1 MEAEVEEAGRKI
13 DREQRGRAGSSG
25 RVAAVGT
32 SAGETE
38 IEMAAAATVA
48 DGGGSGPSSSGQQD
62 RAEDDD
68 LLQVR
73 FSSCSRDHVLV
84 VLCTHL
90 ACSSPL
96 RGRDGSNSIL
106 LAVAIRLLRFFCTS

>member
-1 MEAEVEEAGRKI
+1 MEAEVEEGGRKI

-38 IEMAAAATVA
+38 IEMAPAATVA
-48 DGGGSGPSSSGQQD
+48 GGGSGPSSSGQQQD

-73 FSSCSRDHVLV
+73 FSSCSRDHVLLL
-84 VLCTHL
+84 LCTRL
-90 ACSSPL
+90 ACSSSL
-96 RGRDGSNSIL
+96 RGRGGSNST
-106 LAVAIRLLRFFCTS
+106 VYC